1 MAKVIFGSLKARRFK
16 KPPASVSKKRVTSA
30 TGERKTVFTLDAHSP
45 HFEDGLQ
52 YVFARNVAKARRDNK
67 RIVGVADVAPP
78 KR

>member
-1 MAKVIFGSLKARRFK
+1 MAKVIFGSLKARRSK
-16 KPPASVSKKRVTSA
+16 KAPASVGKKRVTSV
-30 TGERKTVFTLDAHSP
+30 TGERKTVLTLDANSP
-45 HFEDGLQ
+45 SFDEGLQ